1 MKELEASVLKAAA
14 QSNHRPVRNDQ
25 NSLLS
30 DQDKNLKRVS
40 PNSPGSASKT
50 SSGDKER
57 DRFRPEWDLGENTK
71 EILVIDDD
79 ADSAFAIKACLESY
93 ESRDQKRPGSSA
105 IRVTTYMDPVKALL
119 EFRPYHYDLVL
130 VDINMPSV
138 NGYELVEK
146 VVKLDLNIKVCF
158 MSSGELNYEAIREIR
173 HPTRS
178 FGCFIKKP
186 ASSDYLVNRVV
197 KELF

>member
-1 MKELEASVLKAAA
+1 VKELEPSVLRAAA
-14 QSNHRPVRNDQ
+14 QSNHQPARNDQ

-30 DQDKNLKRVS
+30 DQDENPKRLS
-40 PNSPGSASKT
+40 PNSSVSERIS
-50 SSGDKER
+50 SSGNKER

-71 EILVIDDD
+71 EVLVIDDD

-93 ESRDQKRPGSSA
+93 QSRDQKGPGSSA

-130 VDINMPSV
+130 VDINMPGV

-158 MSSGELNYEAIREIR
+158 MSSGEMNYEAIREIR